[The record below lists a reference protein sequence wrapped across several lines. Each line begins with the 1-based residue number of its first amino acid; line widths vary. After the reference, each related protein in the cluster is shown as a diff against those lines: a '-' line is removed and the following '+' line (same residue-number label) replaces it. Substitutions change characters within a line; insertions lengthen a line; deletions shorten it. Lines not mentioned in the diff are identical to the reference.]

1 MASRGNVPVRERLT
15 RMEDAMATLKQDF
28 DEFRDWQH
36 KRAGEDDA
44 FRNEMRRA
52 FNGQGV
58 EPGIFI
64 RIDRLEQAETR
75 RTRHYWIVFATAV
88 AALSTALLNVFHGG
102 GP

>member
-1 MASRGNVPVRERLT
+1 
-15 RMEDAMATLKQDF
+15 
-28 DEFRDWQH
+28 
-36 KRAGEDDA
+36 
-44 FRNEMRRA
+44 MRRS

-58 EPGIFI
+58 EPGIFT
-64 RIDRLEQAETR
+64 RLDRLEQAETR